1 MQREGEGLLLGV
13 RPHGESSCVVYVFSA
28 EYGPVAGLYR
38 GGRKKKADLT
48 VGNLIQFKHTSR
60 LPTQLG
66 SITFEV
72 MFSPAVYVFED
83 MPRLQTLRYQ
93 CELMHAILPE
103 DVPQPKFYDRTKTL
117 LNNLAQPHNH
127 WQRLAHWELDI
138 LSAVGYGLALTP
150 TEAVPCPENSPLYY
164 VSPKT
169 GRAVPK
175 AVGQPYHD
183 RLLLLPPFLGGIE
196 GDMLDVFKLTG
207 HFLGHAI
214 AELAPYKT
222 LSTRAHL
229 IDLAT
234 AENFT

>member
-1 MQREGEGLLLGV
+1 MKREGEGILLGV

-28 EYGPVAGLYR
+28 DYGPIAGLYR

-48 VGNLIQFKHTSR
+48 VGNLIQFTHTSR
-60 LPTQLG
+60 LATQLG
-66 SITFEV
+66 SLQFEV
-72 MFSPAVYVFED
+72 MFSPAIYVFDD

-93 CELMHAILPE
+93 CEVMQALLPE
-103 DVPQPKFYDRTKTL
+103 DVPQPKFYDRTKEVFK
-117 LNNLAQPHNH
+117 NLAQPENH
-127 WQRLAHWELDI
+127 WQRLADWELDI
-138 LSAVGYGLALTP
+138 LSAVGYGLSLDS
-150 TEAVPCPENSPLYY
+150 EQAVPCEKNSPLYY

-183 RLLLLPPFLGGIE
+183 RLLLLPPFLGGQN

-207 HFLGHAI
+207 HFLSHAM

-229 IDLAT
+229 LDLAV
-234 AENFT
+234 AENFS